1 MKIATWNIERLK
13 IEKRQKTI
21 ETILNSVD
29 ADILV
34 LTETDTRIN
43 LANYTYQVFSE
54 ELDSSQNYKSTERRV
69 CIYSK
74 YKITNQLKTFD
85 AKTSL
90 CVEIERNI
98 GNLVIYGTIIGIY
111 GNRHSSFNEDLSK
124 QLEDF
129 KNISDKHHCI
139 IGDYNISFGDNY
151 YYTKISRNLLNK
163 LFETNDL
170 KLVTNDLSEA
180 IDHIAISAAVIQSH
194 KIEIEE
200 WNLDKSLSDHKGVS
214 VKFL

>member
-13 IEKRQKTI
+13 IEKRQKAI

-43 LANYTYQVFSE
+43 PANYTYKVFSE
-54 ELDSSQNYKSTERRV
+54 ELDSLQNYKSTERRV
-69 CIYSK
+69 AIYSK

-85 AKTSL
+85 AKISL
-90 CVEIERNI
+90 CVVIETNL
-98 GNLVIYGTIIGIY
+98 GNLIVYGTIIGIY
-111 GNRHSSFNEDLSK
+111 GNRNSSFNEDLSK

-129 KNISDKHHCI
+129 KSISDKNHCI

-151 YYTKISRNLLNK
+151 YYTKTGRNSLNE

-170 KLVTNDLSEA
+170 KLMTNDLSEA
-180 IDHIAISAAVIQSH
+180 IDHIAIS
-194 KIEIEE
+194 
-200 WNLDKSLSDHKGVS
+200 SLREFRPVL
-214 VKFL
+214 V

>member
-13 IEKRQKTI
+13 LEKRQKAI

-43 LANYTYQVFSE
+43 PANYTYKVFSE
-54 ELDSSQNYKSTERRV
+54 ELDSLQNYKSTERRV
-69 CIYSK
+69 AIYSK

-85 AKTSL
+85 AKISL
-90 CVEIERNI
+90 CVVIETNL
-98 GNLVIYGTIIGIY
+98 GNLIVYGTIIGIY
-111 GNRHSSFNEDLSK
+111 GNRNSSFNEDLSK

-129 KNISDKHHCI
+129 KSISDKNHCI

-151 YYTKISRNLLNK
+151 YYTKTGRNSLNE
-163 LFETNDL
+163 LFQTNDL

-180 IDHIAISAAVIQSH
+180 IDHIAISSAAIQTH
-194 KIEIEE
+194 KIKIEE

-214 VKFL
+214 VKFM